1 MEIFVYS
8 DESGTFDK
16 VHNEYF
22 VFGGVILLGTEM
34 RDDELRK
41 FLNAEETIRKNGS
54 YGDCSELK
62 ACRISNKEKGKLFRS
77 LNHCIRFGVVV
88 RQRSILDRIFGGK
101 KDKQRYLDYAY
112 KIGLRRCFEKLI
124 EEKVIDPN
132 EVTSIKIYADE
143 HTTATNG
150 RYELREGLEQEFK
163 NGTFNGNYD
172 KFFPPVFRNL
182 KEINLQ
188 NCNSC
193 KNTLVRAADIV
204 ANRIYYEAVSG
215 NLSSIRD
222 KVYLHILP

>member
-22 VFGGVILLGTEM
+22 VFGGVILLGPEM
-34 RDDELRK
+34 RDNELRK
-41 FLNAEETIRKNGS
+41 FINAERTIRKIGS
-54 YGDCSELK
+54 YESCAELK

-77 LNHCIRFGVVV
+77 LNNCIRFGVVV
-88 RQRSILDRIFGGK
+88 RQRNILDRIFGGK

-124 EEKVIDPN
+124 EENVINPN
-132 EVTSIKIYADE
+132 EVTSIRIYADE

-150 RYELREGLEQEFK
+150 RYELREGLEQELK
-163 NGTFNGNYD
+163 NGTFNYNYV
-172 KFFPPVFRNL
+172 KFFPPVFKNL

-215 NLSSIRD
+215 NLISIRD
-222 KVYLHILP
+222 KVYLHVLP

>member
-1 MEIFVYS
+1 VEIFVYS

-16 VHNEYF
+16 IHNEYF
-22 VFGGVILLGTEM
+22 VFGGIILLGSAM

-41 FLNAEETIRKNGS
+41 FLNAEKTIRQNGH
-54 YGDCSELK
+54 YDKCAELK
-62 ACRISNKEKGKLFRS
+62 ACRISNKDKGKLFRS
-77 LNHCIRFGVVV
+77 LNHCIRFGVVI
-88 RQRSILDRIFGGK
+88 RQKSILNRIFGGK

-124 EEKVIDPN
+124 EENVIKPD

-163 NGTFNGNYD
+163 NGTYNYNYD

-204 ANRIYYEAVSG
+204 ANRVYYEAVSG
-215 NLSSIRD
+215 NLSSIRE
-222 KVYLHILP
+222 KVYLHTLP